1 MAGRRRRRGG
11 LGRMREL
18 AAGALHLSI
27 AAGRAEAG
35 EEAPHHPPS
44 SSAAAAARRGFRP
57 L

>member
-1 MAGRRRRRGG
+1 VAGRRRRRGG

-18 AAGALHLSI
+18 AAGALHLAI